1 IFYNSIL
8 TLAASKINKVDHI
21 TDLPNE
27 RDDKID
33 ESEQFDTRNLSKK
46 RSQVLYSWENAIKGT
61 DIRNDSKKDWI
72 IDKYN
77 LSTDFRKF
85 QQSTIREIKKNPCL
99 SFKTDLNKIL
109 CLSNIMLIE
118 QTMPSYLTCTEMVWS
133 RICQRQ
139 VPPSLPD
146 MIQNMILEYS
156 KVYLLSDLKTWS
168 KNFSKVYELNN
179 QDDVEK
185 FCGCQIILRNFLL
198 LNLKINNDNEDTF
211 VHDML
216 HDLLKEIFRDSIFEL
231 FWANSESASSK
242 SRRCNN
248 KENSRGKK
256 PDFKLLLN
264 TNDEILFGEVK
275 SPKCKNS
282 SLIHQDLLKLANFQS
297 GTLDELIKKYGNRIG
312 MVSFEVWICGMQIRI
327 YQMDLEYDGLYRM
340 YLVADVV
347 LPIQKSQFISLVP
360 ILETLYNLKDSVSK
374 VLEVITSDTSPIL
387 SRSDYCRLPPPEPIQ
402 VTVVTNR

>member
-1 IFYNSIL
+1 
-8 TLAASKINKVDHI
+8 
-21 TDLPNE
+21 
-27 RDDKID
+27 
-33 ESEQFDTRNLSKK
+33 
-46 RSQVLYSWENAIKGT
+46 
-61 DIRNDSKKDWI
+61 
-72 IDKYN
+72 
-77 LSTDFRKF
+77 
-85 QQSTIREIKKNPCL
+85 
-99 SFKTDLNKIL
+99 
-109 CLSNIMLIE
+109 
-118 QTMPSYLTCTEMVWS
+118 
-133 RICQRQ
+133 
-139 VPPSLPD
+139 
-146 MIQNMILEYS
+146 
-156 KVYLLSDLKTWS
+156 
-168 KNFSKVYELNN
+168 
-179 QDDVEK
+179 
-185 FCGCQIILRNFLL
+185 
-198 LNLKINNDNEDTF
+198 
-211 VHDML
+211 ML

-360 ILETLYNLKDSVSK
+360 ILETLYNLKVS
-374 VLEVITSDTSPIL
+374 DH
-387 SRSDYCRLPPPEPIQ
+387 
-402 VTVVTNR
+402 